1 MRVSPDSTLATILPE
16 DGFFEVPTHHHQAVN
31 LLGDGLKAVAWEEDG
46 TIEAVEAGPSELGGF
61 SGFVLGVQW
70 HPEQGSDPR
79 LFTALVEAATGRIS
93 GRTVHHRGHGTC
105 AYDLIFCVTL
115 PQSGNSLSCSGAK
128 NVPGG
133 SPAITA
139 AVFRAVRTGNA
150 FEETVERLLEG
161 VKLGVYAPGDRLP
174 PERELTR
181 RLGISRITLREALRE
196 LAAAGYVETKRGRF
210 GGTFILRQPEPM
222 VHDELTRTARDMGA
236 QLDDAL
242 TFRRVVET
250 GAAEMAARASLSMQ
264 QRESLAE
271 CLAAMYVCGPSG
283 YRPADTRLHLAI
295 ADAAGSPMLTASV
308 VEARVQLV
316 DLLNAIPMLGRN
328 LEHANVQHASI
339 VRAILAGDPDRARRA
354 MEEHVAG
361 TAALLRGFLGEIGVT
376 ARVAGG

>member
-1 MRVSPDSTLATILPE
+1 MVAT
-16 DGFFEVPTHHHQAVN
+16 
-31 LLGDGLKAVAWEEDG
+31 
-46 TIEAVEAGPSELGGF
+46 
-61 SGFVLGVQW
+61 SGYQ
-70 HPEQGSDPR
+70 E
-79 LFTALVEAATGRIS
+79 I
-93 GRTVHHRGHGTC
+93 RT
-105 AYDLIFCVTL
+105 
-115 PQSGNSLSCSGAK
+115 
-128 NVPGG
+128 VPGG

-196 LAAAGYVETKRGRF
+196 LAAAGYVETRRGRF

-222 VHDELTRTARDMGA
+222 VHDELTRTARVMGA

-250 GAAEMAARASLSMQ
+250 GAAEMAARASLTMQ

-271 CLAAMYVCGPSG
+271 
-283 YRPADTRLHLAI
+283 TRLHLAI
-295 ADAAGSPMLTASV
+295 ADAAGSPKLTASV

-316 DLLNAIPMLGRN
+316 DLLNAIPMLGPN
-328 LEHANVQHASI
+328 LEHAN
-339 VRAILAGDPDRARRA
+339 
-354 MEEHVAG
+354 E
-361 TAALLRGFLGEIGVT
+361 
-376 ARVAGG
+376 

>member
-1 MRVSPDSTLATILPE
+1 M
-16 DGFFEVPTHHHQAVN
+16 
-31 LLGDGLKAVAWEEDG
+31 
-46 TIEAVEAGPSELGGF
+46 
-61 SGFVLGVQW
+61 
-70 HPEQGSDPR
+70 
-79 LFTALVEAATGRIS
+79 
-93 GRTVHHRGHGTC
+93 
-105 AYDLIFCVTL
+105 
-115 PQSGNSLSCSGAK
+115 
-128 NVPGG
+128 PGG

-210 GGTFILRQPEPM
+210 GGTFVLRQPEPM
-222 VHDELTRTARDMGA
+222 VHDELTRTARNMGG

-242 TFRRVVET
+242 TYRRVVET
-250 GAAEMAARASLSMQ
+250 GAAEMAARASLTMQ

-295 ADAAGSPMLTASV
+295 ADAAGSPARMARTMLACWTFACSRLRPSMGMALSRSTSCTRASTTLAV
-308 VEARVQLV
+308 SIGEPAASAMARCSRVS
-316 DLLNAIPMLGRN
+316 AGR
-328 LEHANVQHASI
+328 
-339 VRAILAGDPDRARRA
+339 
-354 MEEHVAG
+354 
-361 TAALLRGFLGEIGVT
+361 
-376 ARVAGG
+376 